1 MFRVRT
7 QGFFELCE
15 ARTMIRTATSPS
27 SVVLK
32 PTVTRA
38 LAFSLPST
46 LVSAFIRNVRF
57 SGGLPEERPVHD
69 DPARGNSVIVPETN
83 S

>member
-7 QGFFELCE
+7 QGFFEPCE
-15 ARTMIRTATSPS
+15 ARTMIRIATSPS
-27 SVVLK
+27 SVVLN

-38 LAFSLPST
+38 LDFSLPST

-57 SGGLPEERPVHD
+57 SGAFPKKGSD
-69 DPARGNSVIVPETN
+69 
-83 S
+83 